1 MNESIQI
8 TVYRV
13 FIDNEFVF
21 IAKSEEEALA
31 GAKDSYWYDE
41 RPNGICRIVPEDKTL
56 VCVQGELHN
65 WSDNNTIPNY
75 HVHWKC
81 PKCKSE
87 HQTDTTNKSPSSEIW
102 FCEKGSL
109 EDVFYVQW

>member
-1 MNESIQI
+1 MRENIQI
-8 TVYRV
+8 KVYRA

-41 RPNGICRIVPEDKTL
+41 NPNGKCRIVSEDQTL
-56 VCVQGELHN
+56 ECVQGELHN
-65 WSDNNTIPNY
+65 WSDNDAVPNY
-75 HVHWKC
+75 HVHWQC
-81 PKCKSE
+81 PKCKNE
-87 HQTDTTNKSPSSEIW
+87 HQTDTTNKSPWAEIW

-109 EDVFYVQW
+109 EDIFYVQW